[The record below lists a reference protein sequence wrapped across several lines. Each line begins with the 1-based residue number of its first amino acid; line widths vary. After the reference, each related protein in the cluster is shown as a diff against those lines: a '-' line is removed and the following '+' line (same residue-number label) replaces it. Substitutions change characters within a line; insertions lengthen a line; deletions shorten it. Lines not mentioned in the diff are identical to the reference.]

1 MEACQ
6 GDSRELEEHN
16 GPVSRQDGALRAR
29 MAVFVCPS
37 HETALD
43 LWRLWSH
50 SHPLS
55 VREFHRRSAGKAAD
69 LPASVFPPS
78 TALGSC
84 AATETEAR
92 WLLSVSEAC
101 DDDGVGF
108 DAMPGESDLMR
119 RLRCVLACSGNFWNA
134 AEVPWEMGDARVHV
148 ATLRRPGI
156 ASSRALRLHHCAG
169 KMPRGSLLR
178 VSPRLLLCSPELVF
192 VQMAA
197 QLSFGALVALGYEL
211 CGCYPSVLRGGRV
224 VRRPLTNPARLRA
237 FCDRVSSV
245 KGVKAARAAARFI
258 MAKSASVM
266 ETELAAVLS
275 LSKRRGGLGHT
286 GARLNE
292 LVELS
297 PGAARIARCAELSCD
312 ILWPD
317 AKVAFEYDSALHVGS
332 VDQMVRDARKRD
344 ALAASGVKLWS
355 VTHRQFESILEFE
368 EIAARALRSPSGR
381 RKPMT
386 SDQLARHG
394 VLRHEMAAFHRRRS
408 SGRLLSTSRGD
419 GASRLLRDG
428 GSLES

>member
-1 MEACQ
+1 
-6 GDSRELEEHN
+6 
-16 GPVSRQDGALRAR
+16 

-55 VREFHRRSAGKAAD
+55 VREFHRRSASKAAD
-69 LPASVFPPS
+69 LPASVFASS

-92 WLLSVSEAC
+92 RLLSVSEAC
-101 DDDGVGF
+101 GDKGAGF
-108 DAMPGESDLMR
+108 GALPGESDLMR
-119 RLRCVLACSGNFWNA
+119 RLRCVLVYDGNFWNA
-134 AEVPWEMGDARVHV
+134 AEVPWEMGDVRVHV
-148 ATLRRPGI
+148 AALRRPGM

-169 KMPRGSLLR
+169 KMPRGALLKI
-178 VSPRLLLCSPELVF
+178 SSRLLLCSPELAF
-192 VQMAA
+192 VQMGS
-197 QLSFGALVALGYEL
+197 QMPFGALVALGYEL

-266 ETELAAVLS
+266 ETELAVVLS
-275 LSKRRGGLGHT
+275 LSKRRGGLGYT

-292 LVELS
+292 LVKLS

-344 ALAASGVKLWS
+344 ALAANGIKLWS

-368 EIAARALRSPSGR
+368 EISARALRGPSGP

-386 SDQLARHG
+386 SDQLTRHG
-394 VLRHEMAAFHRRRS
+394 MLRHEIAVFHRRRS
-408 SGRLLSTSRGD
+408 SGRPLSAPRGD
-419 GASRLLRDG
+419 RASRLRRRG
-428 GSLES
+428 GSGS